1 MWTLL
6 ASRGKGSADPERT
19 FKVVSLAIL
28 MLVAG
33 TPAISG
39 AGPVDPL
46 EVDRAEVIDQVSP
59 FASPA
64 GEQVIGYKRG
74 PSGQT
79 PLGAISRIGGNP
91 FGPFQELTRTSNSE
105 RLSIAFAPNGDAY
118 ATWGIATTGAAA
130 QQTIRRAGQPFEVL
144 SDNTSCGRFVVADTA
159 DDGRLAVAC
168 SFRQPSPPNDN
179 FRFSATPEISRIVSS
194 TNVTGFFVDPFIL
207 PKIDWGSDGTVA
219 AAARHSL
226 NTVSPEP
233 FPVPAAITA
242 RVQAPTFTETLTV
255 DATPDRNAMSLDDI
269 LVLPDGT
276 VLVTGSKNG
285 ESMVWTRDPGS
296 GNPFFPASHSGV
308 VATQPRVDSNGVTHV
323 LLDDDGGLR
332 AYFVVLRSVGGVY
345 GSDIPVPLTS
355 PAAFIS
361 QGGFQVKPDGTEYAV
376 MRDGERIA
384 IARRPAGKLSFEPP
398 VEIAQGVDQGP
409 STTMTSGGEILVTWV
424 EEVTPGTRRLMVGGW
439 DEKPPA
445 VRAVR
450 VPSRGLVGSELTFSA
465 EASDPMGLRSVRWNF
480 GDGRSAQGQTVR
492 HQYNKFGRFQVR
504 VTATDRAGNRTS
516 RSKTI
521 DVQRGRPNPVALRLN
536 VPARIS
542 FQDLIRRGLRVIA
555 RGDRPFSVSA
565 GIGTSPR
572 RAARNPIARR
582 TINAKRARQ
591 VVLLKPSRRA
601 LGNPRDFRLH
611 LSLEA
616 TARDGGRSTVNRV
629 IRVTRR

>member
-1 MWTLL
+1 MAVTRGRRGGLGVFAVLL
-6 ASRGKGSADPERT
+6 I
-19 FKVVSLAIL
+19 FLVVD
-28 MLVAG
+28 
-33 TPAISG
+33 SG
-39 AGPVDPL
+39 ASWANPAGPL
-46 EVDRAEVIDQVSP
+46 EVDRAESISTAEP
-59 FASPA
+59 FASPV
-64 GEQVIGYKRG
+64 GELVIGYKRG
-74 PSGQT
+74 DGGDVFQP
-79 PLGAISRIGGNP
+79 PLGAISRDGGGP
-91 FGPFQELTRTSNSE
+91 FTPFQELTRTSNSE
-105 RLSIAFAPNGDAY
+105 RLRMAFGPNGDAY
-118 ATWGIATTGAAA
+118 AVWGIATTGAPAE
-130 QQTIRRAGQPFEVL
+130 QTLRKAGQPFQTK
-144 SDNTSCGRFVVADTA
+144 SDFTSCGRFVVPDVA
-159 DDGRLAVAC
+159 DDGRLAAAC
-168 SFRQPSPPNDN
+168 SFRQATPPNDN

-194 TNVTGFFVDPFIL
+194 TNVTGFFVDPFIQ
-207 PKIDWGSDGTVA
+207 PKIDWGPDGTVA

-226 NTVSPEP
+226 NTVTPAP

-255 DATPDRNAMSLDDI
+255 DATTNLNTMSMNDV

-285 ESMVWTRDPGS
+285 DSMVWTRDPGS
-296 GNPFFPASHSGV
+296 GNPFFPVVHSGV
-308 VATQPRVDSNGVTHV
+308 VATEPRVDSNGVTHV

-332 AYFVVLRSVGGVY
+332 AYFVVLRSVGGLY
-345 GSDIPVPLTS
+345 GPDIPVPLTS
-355 PAAFIS
+355 PAAFVVP
-361 QGGFQVKPDGTEYAV
+361 GGFQVKPDGTEYAV
-376 MRDGERIA
+376 MKDGDRLSIT
-384 IARRPAGKLSFEPP
+384 RRPVGTLNFEPP

-409 STTMTSGGEILVTWV
+409 GATMTRDGDILVTWI
-424 EEVTPGTRRLMVGGW
+424 EEIDPDTRRLMVGGW
-439 DEKPPA
+439 DENPPA